1 MINYILDTNICIYI
15 IKKKPE
21 KVFDRFKELS
31 LGAVGIS
38 SITLAE
44 MQYGIGKSTKPKKNQ
59 EALDQFLLPLDILD
73 FNALAAIEYGKIRSR
88 LEKEGTLIGSLD
100 MLIAAHAKSA
110 GAVLVTNNTK
120 EFKRV
125 TDLKIENW
133 VSV

>member
-1 MINYILDTNICIYI
+1 
-15 IKKKPE
+15 
-21 KVFDRFKELS
+21 
-31 LGAVGIS
+31 
-38 SITLAE
+38 
-44 MQYGIGKSTKPKKNQ
+44 
-59 EALDQFLLPLDILD
+59 LLPLDILD
-73 FNALAAIEYGKIRSR
+73 FNALAANEYGKIRSR
-88 LEKEGTLIGSLD
+88 LEKEGTPIGSLD